1 MALYVNIRAEVIRL
15 GGRHYRP
22 WTRQKTRVAAVPA
35 DLRSS
40 GGANTSH
47 AALPVLG
54 KLDGRVITYFARA
67 QMQISFGARA
77 NAAR

>member
-1 MALYVNIRAEVIRL
+1 MALYVNIRAEVMRL

-22 WTRQKTRVAAVPA
+22 RTRQQTRAAADPA
-35 DLRSS
+35 LIRWRKHKSCCS
-40 GGANTSH
+40 PG
-47 AALPVLG
+47 LG